1 MSEYI
6 NAYDI
11 HQPYQVIPMERDDF
25 YNEQIEV
32 YKKTWKPS
40 KSIDIINVILFNE
53 SGEIILQKRASHKR
67 HNANLLDKT
76 IGGHITN
83 GDEPN
88 YTMMVE
94 AVQELGVP
102 SLVTKDYAEF
112 IKTYGLL
119 SAYLKSIALIEYID
133 TQTFEFKKNFDDEMV
148 VISNRVHFYI
158 WVYWGAVKN
167 LDKEVAG
174 VLFYWLDELEKQI
187 VSAPDLFTDDLS
199 ILLNAYKK
207 EIKEFVNT
215 LHKKD

>member
-1 MSEYI
+1 M
-6 NAYDI
+6 
-11 HQPYQVIPMERDDF
+11 
-25 YNEQIEV
+25 
-32 YKKTWKPS
+32 
-40 KSIDIINVILFNE
+40 LFNE

-158 WVYWGAVKN
+158 
-167 LDKEVAG
+167 
-174 VLFYWLDELEKQI
+174 
-187 VSAPDLFTDDLS
+187 
-199 ILLNAYKK
+199 
-207 EIKEFVNT
+207 
-215 LHKKD
+215 